1 MTKILI
7 TGVTGF
13 LGRYLADK
21 LTGQG
26 YEVVGISTKMADKS
40 TYQCNLQDKMQIMK
54 VVQDA
59 QPDIV
64 IHCAALSSVTRG
76 EVLDYYINNVLAT
89 ENLIE
94 AVNTTPSVNRFLF
107 ISTAGVY
114 GNQDC
119 EVLTEL
125 LPPNPVSHYGY
136 SKLICERLC
145 TNNLTNP
152 DMCTIIRPF
161 NIVGSGQNEDF
172 IVPKLIRHFKVR
184 APEIKLGNI
193 NTIRDY
199 IDIYSACD
207 IISELMISQES
218 YGKIVNLCSGVGL
231 SVGDLISRLEKI
243 SDHKIKVVVDEKFIR
258 KNEVWKLLGDTEILQ
273 KCVKSFNKKTNT
285 DISGILEEMLYVHN
299 EREIV

>member
-26 YEVVGISTKMADKS
+26 YEVVGTSTKMADKF
-40 TYQCNLQDKMQIMK
+40 TYQCNLQDKIQTMK

-64 IHCAALSSVTRG
+64 IHCAALSSVTKG

-94 AVNTTPSVNRFLF
+94 AVNAVPCVNRFLF

-119 EVLTEL
+119 EILTEQL
-125 LPPNPVSHYGY
+125 SPNPVSHYGY

-145 TNNLTNP
+145 LNNLKNP

-161 NIVGSGQNEDF
+161 NIIGSGQNEDF

-184 APEIKLGNI
+184 APEIKLGNV

-199 IDIYSACD
+199 IDIHSACD
-207 IISELMISQES
+207 IISELMSSEES
-218 YGKIVNLCSGVGL
+218 YGKIINLCSGLGL
-231 SVGDLISRLEKI
+231 SANDLISKLENL
-243 SDHKIKVVVDEKFIR
+243 SNHKIKIIVDERFVR
-258 KNEVWKLLGDTEILQ
+258 KNEVWKLLGDTELLQ
-273 KCVKSFNKKTNT
+273 KCVKSFNKKT
-285 DISGILEEMLYVHN
+285 DISSTLEEMLHSHN
-299 EREIV
+299 EREMV